1 MSVQIQMT
9 QIKRFVDSLES
20 ISSESMSLLFKTR
33 GKNMEKNEVSVLFV
47 QKQKEKISHT
57 SFDEFKIKVQRSNCL
72 RGWLAF
78 YIHSYASHVSR
89 MVITFLRRTHTR
101 RKEETKKPS
110 LAKTQGKTIINL
122 PFKHVHQQTSY
133 IQISNN
139 ILTQYLD
146 TYTRHC
152 HSSSSHLHL
161 HMRLALAQC
170 AN

>member
-1 MSVQIQMT
+1 MT

-33 GKNMEKNEVSVLFV
+33 GKNMEKTEVSVLFV

-78 YIHSYASHVSR
+78 YIHSYSSHVSR
-89 MVITFLRRTHTR
+89 MVITISQKNTYKKKGRN
-101 RKEETKKPS
+101 KKPS

-122 PFKHVHQQTSY
+122 PFKHVHKQTSY

-139 ILTQYLD
+139 ILTQYLN

-152 HSSSSHLHL
+152 HSSSTHLHL

>member
-1 MSVQIQMT
+1 MT

-33 GKNMEKNEVSVLFV
+33 GKNMEKTEVSVPFV

-57 SFDEFKIKVQRSNCL
+57 SLMNSRSKCNDQIVF

-78 YIHSYASHVSR
+78 YIHSYSSHVSR
-89 MVITFLRRTHTR
+89 MVITISQKNTY
-101 RKEETKKPS
+101 KKKGRNKKTS

-146 TYTRHC
+146 TYTQRC
-152 HSSSSHLHL
+152 HSSSTHLHL
-161 HMRLALAQC
+161 HMRLALAQF

>member
-1 MSVQIQMT
+1 MT

-33 GKNMEKNEVSVLFV
+33 GKNMEKTEVSVLFV

-89 MVITFLRRTHTR
+89 MVITISQKNTY
-101 RKEETKKPS
+101 KKKGRNK
-110 LAKTQGKTIINL
+110 KTQPRQKCHISFNKKIICGAL
-122 PFKHVHQQTSY
+122 VLRASTSAF
-133 IQISNN
+133 S
-139 ILTQYLD
+139 LFSV
-146 TYTRHC
+146 
-152 HSSSSHLHL
+152 SSSSHFVVSSSKLSL
-161 HMRLALAQC
+161 SLI
-170 AN
+170 NVIF